1 MRVQRL
7 QLALQSLSRTQRGPW
22 LFTKLLFEI
31 SDIKNVSVVT
41 VLSLRLHFFLAV
53 RQFRVCTHVTER
65 YGDENDDDTMTAGA
79 DSPANRTLECADL
92 KPHVHTQARSFLLI
106 RLPFLII

>member
-1 MRVQRL
+1 MSGNNVRVQRL

-41 VLSLRLHFFLAV
+41 VLSL
-53 RQFRVCTHVTER
+53 
-65 YGDENDDDTMTAGA
+65 
-79 DSPANRTLECADL
+79 S
-92 KPHVHTQARSFLLI
+92 SFLPRCPSVQSVHACDGALQG
-106 RLPFLII
+106 